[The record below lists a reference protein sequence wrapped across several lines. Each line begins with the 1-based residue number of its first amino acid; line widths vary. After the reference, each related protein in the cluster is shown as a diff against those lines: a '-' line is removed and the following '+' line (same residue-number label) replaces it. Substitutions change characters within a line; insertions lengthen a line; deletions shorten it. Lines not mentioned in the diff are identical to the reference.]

1 MRAMSPPVG
10 LPVLAESDLVRQVAR
25 RLTDAIVQGRLPPGT
40 KVAEAAVA
48 RELEIGRAHV

>member
-25 RLTDAIVQGRLPPGT
+25 RLTDAIVHGR
-40 KVAEAAVA
+40 
-48 RELEIGRAHV
+48 